1 MSRRPRRSDRPD
13 PREARNNGSPCPDR
27 HRDDRNR
34 AGERRSTC
42 GKAPI
47 EDLRVSMAVE
57 QAEPGSAQDDRLR
70 QEQARAVFDLL
81 AAWRDR
87 SGKTP
92 G

>member
-1 MSRRPRRSDRPD
+1 MSRRPRRTDRPD
-13 PREARNNGSPCPDR
+13 PREARNNGSRCAGR
-27 HRDDRNR
+27 HRDDQNR

-42 GKAPI
+42 GPTPI
-47 EDLRVSMAVE
+47 EDLKVSMVVE

-81 AAWRDR
+81 AARRDR
-87 SGKTP
+87 KGKTR

>member
-1 MSRRPRRSDRPD
+1 MSRRPRRADRAEPG
-13 PREARNNGSPCPDR
+13 EARNNGSRCAGG

-47 EDLRVSMAVE
+47 EDLRVSMVVE

-87 SGKTP
+87 NGKTP